1 MHYFTVEKDQSSS
14 HITDSDD
21 YNESIIIA
29 VQSRP
34 GLYDHRI
41 PVKERTH
48 LKKQSLW
55 NEVLNTVGGTFK
67 SFYYKQTFL
76 LNKV

>member
-1 MHYFTVEKDQSSS
+1 MHYFTVEKNQSLSC
-14 HITDSDD
+14 IADSDD
-21 YNESIIIA
+21 YNESIITA
-29 VQSRP
+29 VQARP

-55 NEVLNTVGGTFK
+55 NEVLNVIGDTFK
-67 SFYYKQTFL
+67 CLKCKLFL
-76 LNKV
+76 